1 MVQYVLEPEEMSEDL
16 YSLRELR
23 RERKKNLPLLYRV
36 VVFSI
41 MDEKMSMTLR
51 GWIQTKYKGGRALK
65 TSKIFTK
72 RWLKGNI
79 NVWKCF
85 EEESA
90 MEWGKMVMVEYG
102 VMVLN

>member
-16 YSLRELR
+16 CSLRELR
-23 RERKKNLPLLYRV
+23 RKRKKKNLPLLYGV

-51 GWIQTKYKGGRALK
+51 GWFQTEYEVGRALK

-72 RWLKGNI
+72 
-79 NVWKCF
+79 
-85 EEESA
+85 E
-90 MEWGKMVMVEYG
+90 
-102 VMVLN
+102 

>member
-1 MVQYVLEPEEMSEDL
+1 MSEDL

-23 RERKKNLPLLYRV
+23 RKRKKKNLPLLYGV

-51 GWIQTKYKGGRALK
+51 GWFQTEYEVGRALK

-72 RWLKGNI
+72 K
-79 NVWKCF
+79 
-85 EEESA
+85 
-90 MEWGKMVMVEYG
+90 
-102 VMVLN
+102 

>member
-16 YSLRELR
+16 YSLHELR
-23 RERKKNLPLLYRV
+23 RKRKKKNLPLLYGVYGV

-51 GWIQTKYKGGRALK
+51 GWFQTEYEVGRALK

-72 RWLKGNI
+72 
-79 NVWKCF
+79 
-85 EEESA
+85 E
-90 MEWGKMVMVEYG
+90 
-102 VMVLN
+102 

>member
-1 MVQYVLEPEEMSEDL
+1 MVQYVLEPEKMSEDL
-16 YSLRELR
+16 YSSWAEEERE
-23 RERKKNLPLLYRV
+23 KKNLPLLYRV

-51 GWIQTKYKGGRALK
+51 GWIQTEYKEGRALK

-85 EEESA
+85 EEGSA
-90 MEWGKMVMVEYG
+90 MEGEKIIMVEHG

>member
-1 MVQYVLEPEEMSEDL
+1 M
-16 YSLRELR
+16 
-23 RERKKNLPLLYRV
+23 

-51 GWIQTKYKGGRALK
+51 GWIQTECNGGRALK

-72 RWLKGNI
+72 RLLKGNI
-79 NVWKCF
+79 SVWKCF
-85 EEESA
+85 EEGNA
-90 MEWGKMVMVEYG
+90 MDWGKIVMVESG